1 MKLLM
6 LGDVCPTKVN
16 SDLFKAKDIT
26 ALFGDTP
33 ELFKEKDHVFV
44 NLECALTESDSPIEK
59 FGPNL
64 KAPEETA
71 EVLASLGVDICGLS
85 NNHVLDFGMPGIR
98 DTFAALERAGISPTG
113 FGEDLADS
121 RRDLVLEK
129 EGEKVAII
137 AVCEHEYSYA
147 LESRPGSRPFDP
159 FETVE
164 DVRRAKEKA
173 DRVIVCYHGG
183 KEYCRYPSPRLLSA
197 CRAMVRAGADLV
209 LCQHSHCIG
218 CYESYL
224 GGHILYGQGNFHFC
238 SKNSFEGWHSC
249 LAVDYDTAENRVS
262 FTPIVSDGRCIDLA
276 RGETREK
283 HMAEFEARNAELASG
298 EWKKGWREFC
308 QSVRPAY
315 FGVVERACT
324 PEHGEGG
331 EQFFAHYLDCE
342 AHTDVWRELFKTKH
356 HTNTLE

>member
-98 DTFAALERAGISPTG
+98 DTFAALERAGISRTG

-121 RRDLVLEK
+121 RRGLVLEK
-129 EGEKVAII
+129 AGEKVAII
-137 AVCEHEYSYA
+137 AVCEHGSTTKAAEA
-147 LESRPGSRPFDP
+147 LYLVQP
-159 FETVE
+159 TVSHSISE
-164 DVRRAKEKA
+164 LEKYYKVTLF
-173 DRVIVCYHGG
+173 DRVNQRLILTEAG
-183 KEYCRYPSPRLLSA
+183 K
-197 CRAMVRAGADLV
+197 V
-209 LCQHSHCIG
+209 
-218 CYESYL
+218 
-224 GGHILYGQGNFHFC
+224 
-238 SKNSFEGWHSC
+238 
-249 LAVDYDTAENRVS
+249 
-262 FTPIVSDGRCIDLA
+262 
-276 RGETREK
+276 
-283 HMAEFEARNAELASG
+283 
-298 EWKKGWREFC
+298 
-308 QSVRPAY
+308 
-315 FGVVERACT
+315 
-324 PEHGEGG
+324 
-331 EQFFAHYLDCE
+331 
-342 AHTDVWRELFKTKH
+342 
-356 HTNTLE
+356 